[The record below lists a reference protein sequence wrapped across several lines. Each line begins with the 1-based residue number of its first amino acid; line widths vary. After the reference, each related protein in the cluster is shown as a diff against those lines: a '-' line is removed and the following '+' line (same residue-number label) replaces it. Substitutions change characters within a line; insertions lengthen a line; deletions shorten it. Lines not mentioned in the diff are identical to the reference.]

1 MMSHPLRPS
10 AAFAWIVCAS
20 IACAA
25 HGADERARI
34 SAERAQAQKA
44 YDARYR
50 ECQSQFA
57 VTACVDKA
65 RAERRATLEQLAQQQ
80 AVLDDAERKQRAAQ
94 RAQLIHEKMSQG
106 NAPAA
111 QRPAPELNVKAPRAS
126 RRAAS
131 AAAPRAP
138 ASAASAGL
146 TDAQRAHNRADY
158 ERHQR
163 EAAEHREELERR
175 AVDRASHQDKPLA
188 PLPPRPA
195 IPAAQPAA
203 ASSSPG

>member
-1 MMSHPLRPS
+1 MKTLPVVLL
-10 AAFAWIVCAS
+10 VLTVGV
-20 IACAA
+20 A

-34 SAERAQAQKA
+34 AAERAQAQKT

-65 RAERRATLEQLAQQQ
+65 RAERRATLEQLSQQQ

-94 RAQLIHEKMSQG
+94 RAQQIHEKMSQG

-111 QRPAPELNVKAPRAS
+111 QRPSPELQVKAPRVS
-126 RRAAS
+126 RKSSGAAPPRAA
-131 AAAPRAP
+131 

-146 TDAQRAHNRADY
+146 SDAQRAQHRADY

-175 AVDRASHQDKPLA
+175 AIDRASHQDKPVS
-188 PLPPRPA
+188 PLPTRPA
-195 IPAAQPAA
+195 IPASA
-203 ASSSPG
+203 ASR